1 MPQTRPLGGQS
12 EAAETAST
20 GQNRAVE
27 QAGTSGRQWA
37 EKSPSDLN
45 SSDWR
50 SLGRCFESLTEP
62 GDEASSFP
70 TAQEALPQQ
79 PPAPEQNIDS
89 VKDVIKA
96 RLLVHR
102 LGQRHATVS
111 DEEINRIVDLKRQI
125 IDRMAQLDVNP
136 FWTQQGNT
144 LIQDYLRPPRGGEFK
159 TSVLEA
165 KLQDLFGQNAPSSKI
180 YKELLRARDFF
191 HIDGPFRGPRG

>member
-1 MPQTRPLGGQS
+1 MAPSGSSGGSNSVGGGSINMGGSSRGSGWTDFDLGVLEEPFPDANEEG
-12 EAAETAST
+12 EEVAHPNPHA
-20 GQNRAVE
+20 NPV
-27 QAGTSGRQWA
+27 QAIPP
-37 EKSPSDLN
+37 EPDL
-45 SSDWR
+45 
-50 SLGRCFESLTEP
+50 
-62 GDEASSFP
+62 
-70 TAQEALPQQ
+70 
-79 PPAPEQNIDS
+79 DS
-89 VKDVIKA
+89 VKDVMRD